1 MSLVEYIQNSA
12 YLFEISFTI
21 FFSPQGVGKRRD
33 PRSEVNVCKLKIHP
47 SSLENLNQVLKRF
60 VNTLGFIISKGNTVA
75 IRFIVKV
82 SNIDVLNNVAL
93 ILGNAR

>member
-21 FFSPQGVGKRRD
+21 FFSPQGVGERRD
-33 PRSEVNVCKLKIHP
+33 PRSEVPVNVCKLKIHP

-60 VNTLGFIISKGNTVA
+60 VNTLDFIISKGNTVA
-75 IRFIVKV
+75 DRKSVV
-82 SNIDVLNNVAL
+82 
-93 ILGNAR
+93 

>member
-21 FFSPQGVGKRRD
+21 FFSPQGGGKRRD
-33 PRSEVNVCKLKIHP
+33 PRSEKIYP

-75 IRFIVKV
+75 TRFIVKV
-82 SNIDVLNNVAL
+82 SNINVLNNVAL